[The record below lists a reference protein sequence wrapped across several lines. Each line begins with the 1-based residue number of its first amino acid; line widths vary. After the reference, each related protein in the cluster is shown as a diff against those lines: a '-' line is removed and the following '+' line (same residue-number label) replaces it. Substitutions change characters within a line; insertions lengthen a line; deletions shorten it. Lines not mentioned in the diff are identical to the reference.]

1 LAAVGGRPHPPGSYD
16 VVVVG
21 SGPGGIQTAYY
32 LAKYGVPHAVLSADD
47 GPGGM
52 FRRFPVFERLISWTK
67 PDAPFEPGTR
77 EYEAYDHN
85 SLLAEDPECCALAPR
100 HMDRAYDVPA
110 RHEME
115 SCLGEFVERAGLQI
129 RYGCRWEATRRDDDG
144 LALATSD
151 GEYRCRAAVF
161 ALGVT
166 EPWNGGIRG
175 AEVASH
181 YVDTGNPPDYQGK
194 RVVIIGKR
202 NSGFEVAN
210 GLLPWAREI
219 VLVSP
224 RPVRLDVL
232 ARSPLRVRYL
242 QPYEEFVRGGSGALV
257 VDAAVDR
264 IERDADGFRVLTN
277 GTTWRGPLPFDADE
291 AILAT
296 GFQTPLRDLPA
307 LGVATT
313 AGGRI
318 PAQTP
323 FWESVSVPGVH
334 FAGNV
339 TQGAPG
345 LQKQGL
351 ASNSSSV
358 NGLRYNARVLA
369 RHLAEKLG
377 YGRPRPTLPRE
388 ELVPYLLAELA
399 HAPELWI
406 QKGYL
411 ARVVTLGEQGI
422 RNDGILP
429 LEHFVDAVGED
440 SVAVAVEMDSA
451 GTIYPALY
459 VRRAGKLSEHQLDP
473 HPTYAFDSPAHRA
486 ALEALLRPLLG

>member
-1 LAAVGGRPHPPGSYD
+1 
-16 VVVVG
+16 
-21 SGPGGIQTAYY
+21 
-32 LAKYGVPHAVLSADD
+32 
-47 GPGGM
+47 
-52 FRRFPVFERLISWTK
+52 
-67 PDAPFEPGTR
+67 
-77 EYEAYDHN
+77 
-85 SLLAEDPECCALAPR
+85 
-100 HMDRAYDVPA
+100 MDRAYDVPA

-115 SCLGEFVERAGLQI
+115 SCLEEFVERASLQI

-144 LALATSD
+144 LVLATSD

-175 AEVASH
+175 AEHASH

-264 IERDADGFRVLTN
+264 DRAGRRRLPRAART
-277 GTTWRGPLPFDADE
+277 GRRGRASSGSTPTRRSWRPASRRRC
-291 AILAT
+291 AT
-296 GFQTPLRDLPA
+296 FPSSASRPPRA
-307 LGVATT
+307 A
-313 AGGRI
+313 ASRPRRPSGR
-318 PAQTP
+318 A
-323 FWESVSVPGVH
+323 SRSPGMH
-334 FAGNV
+334 FAGNA

-345 LQKQGL
+345 PAEAGAGEQLELGERPPLQRARSREAPGRE
-351 ASNSSSV
+351 AR
-358 NGLRYNARVLA
+358 LRPPAAALQ
-369 RHLAEKLG
+369 
-377 YGRPRPTLPRE
+377 RE
-388 ELVPYLLAELA
+388 ALVPYLLAELA

-411 ARVVTLGEQGI
+411 ARVVTLGAGAV
-422 RNDGILP
+422 RDDGILP

-440 SVAVAVEMDSA
+440 SVAVAVEMNSS

-459 VRRAGKLSEHQLDP
+459 LRRGGKLSEHQLDP
-473 HPTYAFDSPAHRA
+473 HPTYAFDSQAHRA
-486 ALEALLRPLLG
+486 ALETLLRPLLG